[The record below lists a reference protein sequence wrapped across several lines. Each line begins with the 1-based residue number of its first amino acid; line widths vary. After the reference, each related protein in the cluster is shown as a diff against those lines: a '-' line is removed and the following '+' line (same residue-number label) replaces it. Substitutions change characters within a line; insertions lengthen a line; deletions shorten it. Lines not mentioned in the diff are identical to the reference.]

1 MVMRTYE
8 SGIRWIA
15 NVQQGEVQILTKV
28 SEEGGILDIVKVEG
42 LGVEEAFKITGEKG
56 GMMER
61 APVVKEKGRLRLWW
75 RKVYELW
82 TMGSVCWRRNERGEV
97 EGMKVPAME

>member
-15 NVQQGEVQILTKV
+15 NVHQGEVQILTKA

-61 APVVKEKGRLRLWW
+61 SPVAKEKGRLRLWW

-82 TMGSVCWRRNERGEV
+82 ITGSARWRRNEKGEV